1 MIDIDTLGMSR
12 RVADYE
18 APLDRALDGMEDAC
32 DDPALATAW
41 ARKALKIE
49 PCCLSALIVLAEHAA
64 TPVERVALLKEA
76 VSIYQR
82 AVVADSTKEI
92 SSYWETGAKPILTA
106 IALLG
111 DELAEMGDI
120 DGAKVCYRE
129 VIERDD
135 DDRLAVQSSMDVLMA
150 GRRLPF
156 KP

>member
-1 MIDIDTLGMSR
+1 MIDIDTLGASR
-12 RVADYE
+12 RVADHD
-18 APLDRALDGMEDAC
+18 APLDRALDEMEDAC
-32 DDPALATAW
+32 EDPALATAW

-49 PCCLSALIVLAEHAA
+49 PCCLSALIVLAEHAS

-92 SSYWETGAKPILTA
+92 SSYWDTGAKPILAA

-120 DGAKVCYRE
+120 DGAQVCYRE
-129 VIERDD
+129 VIERDE

>member
-1 MIDIDTLGMSR
+1 MIDIDALGATR
-12 RVADYE
+12 RVADHE

-32 DDPALATAW
+32 DDAALATAW

-49 PCCLSALIVLAEHAA
+49 PCCLSALLVLAEHAA

-76 VSIYQR
+76 VSTHQR
-82 AVVADSTKEI
+82 AVLADPTNEI
-92 SSYWETGAKPILTA
+92 ASYWDVDAKPILAA

-120 DGAKVCYRE
+120 DGAAGCYRE

-135 DDRLAVQSSMDVLMA
+135 DDRLDVQRSMDVLMA
-150 GRRLPF
+150 GRRLPL

>member
-1 MIDIDTLGMSR
+1 MIDIYMLGTTR
-12 RVADYE
+12 RVADHE
-18 APLDRALDGMEDAC
+18 APLDRALDGMEDASE
-32 DDPALATAW
+32 DPALATAW

-49 PCCLSALIVLAEHAA
+49 PCCLSALLVLAEHAA

-76 VSIYQR
+76 VRIYQR
-82 AVVADSTKEI
+82 TVLADPTNEI
-92 SSYWETGAKPILTA
+92 SSYWDVGAKPILAA

-111 DELAEMGDI
+111 DELAEIGDI

-135 DDRLAVQSSMDVLMA
+135 DDRLGVQTSMDVLMA

-156 KP
+156 TP